1 MISDFLLLF
10 SQLNQ
15 IFLSSQKRKKIIKKY
30 GLLETKL
37 VEIFKYEKNNN
48 GQQNKPK
55 LYIQVVSKVLL
66 IANMLY
72 PRYSFLFLFDNV
84 ISHLV
89 YAKNLLQVQKIN
101 KNTENK

>member
-48 GQQNKPK
+48 G
-55 LYIQVVSKVLL
+55 
-66 IANMLY
+66 
-72 PRYSFLFLFDNV
+72 
-84 ISHLV
+84 
-89 YAKNLLQVQKIN
+89 
-101 KNTENK
+101 